1 MGIFD
6 KLKFWKHDEGLKF
19 DDKFDPLTQPGPYGG
34 KDFDYGL
41 GKDMTPGL
49 AGTSDLGAPAGYQG
63 QPTGMGT
70 AGEMEHIGDDY
81 GMKPVSLGQQ
91 RNYDQDR
98 RGDRGHD
105 QTQQGFQIDRRDLEV
120 VSVKLDSIRSTL
132 ESINTRLSAMENDLV
147 QLKRRGG
154 W

>member
-1 MGIFD
+1 
-6 KLKFWKHDEGLKF
+6 
-19 DDKFDPLTQPGPYGG
+19 
-34 KDFDYGL
+34 
-41 GKDMTPGL
+41 
-49 AGTSDLGAPAGYQG
+49 
-63 QPTGMGT
+63 
-70 AGEMEHIGDDY
+70 
-81 GMKPVSLGQQ
+81 MKPVSLGQQ

-98 RGDRGHD
+98 RGDRG
-105 QTQQGFQIDRRDLEV
+105 QQQQGFQIDRRDLEV